1 VLGVFT
7 GGRTTGCPPFVI
19 RLAVLVVGGLFVVR
33 VEASV
38 GFISGR
44 ADGNFVVF
52 FLVFFLVHFLLFFFL
67 ILLVVLVLVL
77 DLTSKLSQ
85 IILNRKRIVNGQA
98 TLKTGRF
105 LSPVVLLLVRARE
118 FVKPSRLG
126 PRYVRGGAVAMLP

>member
-1 VLGVFT
+1 VLGVFA
-7 GGRTTGCPPFVI
+7 GGRTTGCPPFVV
-19 RLAVLVVGGLFVVR
+19 RFAVFVVGGLFVVR

-44 ADGNFVVF
+44 ADGNFVVL
-52 FLVFFLVHFLLFFFL
+52 FLVLFLVHFLLFFL

-98 TLKTGRF
+98 TLKTG
-105 LSPVVLLLVRARE
+105 
-118 FVKPSRLG
+118 
-126 PRYVRGGAVAMLP
+126 